1 MTEYTLCPG
10 DGCESKVV
18 LWPIDGGL
26 GYNFCCA
33 NCWDWTWFGVTR
45 GLDDRPPE
53 DHPGHSFQCLS
64 RQTTRADEKV
74 KELPEGTVLTVMGKH
89 HHDALKAARDGLAPV
104 PPVS

>member
-18 LWPIDGGL
+18 LWPIEGGL

-33 NCWDWTWFGVTR
+33 NCWDWTFGVPWPR
-45 GLDDRPPE
+45 HHAARRPPE
-53 DHPGHSFQCLS
+53 ATRTSVGLASA
-64 RQTTRADEKV
+64 TRADEKV
-74 KELPEGTVLTVMGKH
+74 KELPEGAVLTIMGKH
-89 HHDALKAARDGLAPV
+89 HHDALKAVRDGLAPV